1 MNNIGA
7 IGASYTPSVQ
17 QRQPQENPQQNIQ
30 QQEQNPAQAQQSSV
44 KPDEVLNYLAAN
56 TGINVQK
63 NNAPATKVIKIS
75 DYVTPE
81 QAKRIAG
88 FVTGFET
95 EIAKGLNS
103 NKIEFPE
110 MSDDMALAVALASFE
125 QGHY

>member
-30 QQEQNPAQAQQSSV
+30 QQEQKSAQAQQSSV
-44 KPDEVLNYLAAN
+44 KPDAVFDFLAAN
-56 TGINVQK
+56 AGVNVAK
-63 NNAPATKVIKIS
+63 NSAPATKVIKIS

-95 EIAKGLNS
+95 EIAKGLSSIKN
-103 NKIEFPE
+103 EFPE
-110 MSDDMALAVALASFE
+110 MSEDMVQALALASFDLR
-125 QGHY
+125 H

>member
-7 IGASYTPSVQ
+7 IGASYTPNIQ
-17 QRQPQENPQQNIQ
+17 PRQSQENPQQNVQ
-30 QQEQNPAQAQQSSV
+30 QQEQQSSQAQQNSV
-44 KPDEVLNYLAAN
+44 KPDTVFDFLSAN
-56 TGINVQK
+56 TGINVAK

-88 FVTGFET
+88 FITGFEQ

-103 NKIEFPE
+103 IKNEFPE
-110 MSDDMALAVALASFE
+110 MSDDMVQALALASFDL
-125 QGHY
+125 GH